1 MESTTSRSKGQRR
14 WPYLTI
20 ILALVIALLG
30 VLIWGLDREN
40 RRANRARQVTSLL
53 TQSYYEL
60 VDGVGSLNNDLM
72 KLMVS
77 ASPGTNVALLS
88 RLSAQAQ
95 SAAESLA
102 ALPGGHGAL
111 QGAMGFLNQVGD
123 MSGSLLKK
131 TGSGLPLSQSELEQI
146 DQLAVSCQQ
155 IYQRLSQ
162 LDPQEVV
169 RYEDSDFYEA
179 APEGAALAQAL
190 GGSGEQAMEYPSLI
204 YDGPF
209 SDSLKGLG
217 AKGLEGLPVVDEA
230 QARKVAAQV
239 LWMDEASVTA
249 AGSEQGQIEAYLF
262 AGQEQEMNVT
272 AAITR
277 QGGKLLWMMADRTV
291 SEAAISLQEAERI
304 AAAAADQWGFG
315 TVRPSWSQ
323 SVDGIATVSLIPT
336 VGEAGVYPDMI
347 KVKIALDNGQILGM
361 DATAYW
367 MNHVGRTLPA
377 VAISRTE
384 AADLVSAQLAVENVQ
399 LAVIPTDGG
408 GEKLCWEVEATF
420 GSGRFFVYL
429 DGQTGQEVQIFRV
442 IETEEGM
449 LTMRAGAARS

>member
-20 ILALVIALLG
+20 ILVLVVALLG

-40 RRANRARQVTSLL
+40 RRASRARQVNSLL

-60 VDGVGSLNNDLM
+60 VDSMGNLNNDLM

-77 ASPGTNVALLS
+77 ASPGTNVSLLS
-88 RLSAQAQ
+88 KLSSQAQ

-102 ALPGGHGAL
+102 ALPGGHSAL

-123 MSGSLLKK
+123 LSGSLLKK
-131 TGSGLPLSQSELEQI
+131 TGSGMPLSQSEMEQI
-146 DQLAVSCQQ
+146 DRLTVSCQQ

-209 SDSLKGLG
+209 SDSLKGLA
-217 AKGLEGLPVVDEA
+217 AKGLEGLPMVEEAVARQAAA
-230 QARKVAAQV
+230 QA
-239 LWMDEASVTA
+239 LWMDEASLTA

-262 AGQEQEMNVT
+262 AGQDQDLDITV
-272 AAITR
+272 AVTR
-277 QGGKLLWMMADRTV
+277 QGGKLLWIMADRAV
-291 SEAAISLQEAERI
+291 NEAAMSLEEAERL
-304 AAAAADQWGFG
+304 ADAAADKWGFG

-323 SVDGIATVSLIPT
+323 SVDGVATISLIPT
-336 VGEAGVYPDMI
+336 LGEAGVYLDMI
-347 KVKIALDNGQILGM
+347 KVKVALDNGQILGM
-361 DATAYW
+361 DATSYW
-367 MNHVGRTLPA
+367 MNHVERTLQD
-377 VAISRTE
+377 VAISRAE
-384 AADLVSAQLAVENVQ
+384 AAELVSAQLAVENVQ
-399 LAVIPTDGG
+399 LAVIPTEGG

-429 DGQTGQEVQIFRV
+429 DGQTGQETQIFRV
-442 IETEEGM
+442 IETEDGA
-449 LTMRAGAARS
+449 LTMAAGVARG

>member
-20 ILALVIALLG
+20 ILVLVVALLG

-40 RRANRARQVTSLL
+40 RRASRARQVNSLL

-60 VDGVGSLNNDLM
+60 VDSMGNLNNDLM

-77 ASPGTNVALLS
+77 ASPGTNVSLLS
-88 RLSAQAQ
+88 KLSSQAQ

-102 ALPGGHGAL
+102 ALPGGHSAL

-123 MSGSLLKK
+123 LSGSLLKK
-131 TGSGLPLSQSELEQI
+131 TGSGMPLSQSEMEQI
-146 DQLAVSCQQ
+146 DRLTVSCQQ

-209 SDSLKGLG
+209 SDSLKGLA
-217 AKGLEGLPVVDEA
+217 AKGLEGLPMVEEAVARQAAA
-230 QARKVAAQV
+230 QA
-239 LWMDEASVTA
+239 LWMDEASLTA

-262 AGQEQEMNVT
+262 AGQDQDLDITV
-272 AAITR
+272 AVTR
-277 QGGKLLWMMADRTV
+277 QGGKLLWIMADRAV
-291 SEAAISLQEAERI
+291 SEAAMSLEEAERL
-304 AAAAADQWGFG
+304 AVAAADKWGFG

-323 SVDGIATVSLIPT
+323 SVDGVATISLIPT
-336 VGEAGVYPDMI
+336 LGEAGVYPDMI
-347 KVKIALDNGQILGM
+347 KVKVALDNGQILGM
-361 DATAYW
+361 DATSYW
-367 MNHVGRTLPA
+367 MNHVERTLPD
-377 VAISRTE
+377 VAISRAE
-384 AADLVSAQLAVENVQ
+384 AAELVSAQLAVENVQ
-399 LAVIPTDGG
+399 LAVIPTEGG

-429 DGQTGQEVQIFRV
+429 DGQTGQETQIFRV
-442 IETEEGM
+442 IETEDGA
-449 LTMRAGAARS
+449 LTMAAGVARG

>member
-77 ASPGTNVALLS
+77 ASPGTNVTLLS
-88 RLSAQAQ
+88 KLSAQAQ

-123 MSGSLLKK
+123 MTGSLLKK

-155 IYQRLSQ
+155 IYQRLAQ
-162 LDPQEVV
+162 LGPQEVV
-169 RYEDSDFYEA
+169 RYEDEDFYEA
-179 APEGAALAQAL
+179 APEGAVLAQAL
-190 GGSGEQAMEYPSLI
+190 GGSGDQAMDYPSLI

-209 SDSLKGLG
+209 SDSLKGLA
-217 AKGLEGLPVVDEA
+217 AKGLEGLPVVEEA
-230 QARKVAAQV
+230 QARQVAAQA
-239 LWMDEASVTA
+239 LGMDEASVTA

-262 AGQEQEMNVT
+262 AGQDLNVT
-272 AAITR
+272 AAVTR
-277 QGGKLLWMMADRTV
+277 QGGKLLWMMADRAV
-291 SEAAISLQEAERI
+291 GEAGISLEEAEGI

-315 TVRPSWSQ
+315 AVRPSWSQ

-336 VGEAGVYPDMI
+336 LGEAGVYPDMI
-347 KVKIALDNGQILGM
+347 KVKIALDNGQVLGM

-367 MNHVGRTLPA
+367 MNHVERTLPA
-377 VAISRTE
+377 VAVSRTE

-429 DGQTGQEVQIFRV
+429 DGQTGQEAQIFRV
-442 IETEEGM
+442 IETEEGA
-449 LTMRAGAARS
+449 LTMCAGAARS